1 MTNVLF
7 DTPHAVIHAEQAEF
21 PAGTSSSS
29 SQTRTMYNGAMWNVH
44 KMQSESHTTR
54 SPCQFKQPVTV
65 HAPEVRVE
73 QSPSASAEPN
83 LITDPG
89 VTPTYTHVVDIH
101 DYKAVSQRS
110 LAAGPAVITRL
121 AVAFIIGNPFA
132 GASLGSTMAG
142 AGFSTLCSETSINM
156 IEQGGDIGRSIQAMQ
171 KKNIIKTLA
180 RSVAAAGLTGT
191 LGGSAA
197 STSLESFAKEFL
209 ARAAVNTTLSIAFD
223 GVKPGEAL
231 RQGALTAAVNTVGAC
246 IANQIGDMASAD
258 MGIEQIGAVT
268 HKLFH
273 TFLGAGLGAATA
285 GITGQ
290 DIGLGASSGA
300 VGALVGETGAEFFD
314 SKQLGDLVAATVAL
328 MTDQD
333 VGIAYQASNNATTYN
348 YAAHP
353 GEKEDEE
360 ERKKKE
366 RKESFLKGLQDGAEE
381 QDAPTGAQQDFERGR
396 QQFRES
402 SLENAYYARR
412 TRTLSEGS
420 YTRIVENADKVYA
433 RSYGSLQTV
442 KLLSD
447 PSNILYAASY
457 IPGPTGIV
465 CGVGEAAYGMYHGT
479 HDMMDATQTVV
490 SASLGIVGKSMKAGV
505 TTTKMVNRA
514 IHAKPK
520 IQIKAHD
527 AEGIFYVPQA
537 KTGSG
542 FAQFDA
548 KASAITKKAV
558 NPHGNSLKYVGDTHV
573 YAIRDAEGKLYKI
586 GESTKGTNPLGLSKR
601 AEAQAKKIFKQT
613 GSLPTSEIRRVFSTK
628 AEARAW
634 ETGVIERFRR
644 MYGQELLSGNKG
656 NR

>member
-1 MTNVLF
+1 VNTEYDSANVVIN
-7 DTPHAVIHAEQAEF
+7 TPQAEF
-21 PAGTSSSS
+21 QAGTSNSS
-29 SQTRTMYNGAMWNVH
+29 SQTRTTYNGAMWNVH

-246 IANQIGDMASAD
+246 IANQIGDMASSK
-258 MGIEQIGAVT
+258 MGTEQIGAVT
-268 HKLFH
+268 HKIFH

-290 DIGLGASSGA
+290 DVGLGASSGA
-300 VGALVGETGAEFFD
+300 VGAVVGETGAEFFD
-314 SKQLGDLVAATVAL
+314 SKHLGDLVAATVAMASGL
-328 MTDQD
+328 D

-348 YAAHP
+348 YEAHV
-353 GEKEDEE
+353 KENAGDEIEEDDDEE
-360 ERKKKE
+360 LREYTQEEAR
-366 RKESFLKGLQDGAEE
+366 ESFLKGAREGAESPSIFHRKAIDELFEGVE
-381 QDAPTGAQQDFERGR
+381 QEKAFRQREDTNFVDSVASHFR
-396 QQFRES
+396 QQ
-402 SLENAYYARR
+402 SLEWALGDQQEALQNRNIYKSSQK
-412 TRTLSEGS
+412 LSEGI
-420 YTRIVENADKVYA
+420 IVTED
-433 RSYGSLQTV
+433 
-442 KLLSD
+442 KLLLVATTARIFAS
-447 PSNILYAASY
+447 AAQSR
-457 IPGPTGIV
+457 GGGKSKV
-465 CGVGEAAYGMYHGT
+465 QSVGGKPAAANVAM
-479 HDMMDATQTVV
+479 QSKV
-490 SASLGIVGKSMKAGV
+490 SAKKTGADALRAVGKKPV
-505 TTTKMVNRA
+505 TEMTTQELTQSLTDRAQRA
-514 IHAKPK
+514 ILGQGPVVGTARHKYAESLMKRYQHATGERSNLLLETRFINGEKWQPK
-520 IQIKAHD
+520 M
-527 AEGIFYVPQA
+527 P
-537 KTGSG
+537 
-542 FAQFDA
+542 
-548 KASAITKKAV
+548 
-558 NPHGNSLKYVGDTHV
+558 
-573 YAIRDAEGKLYKI
+573 
-586 GESTKGTNPLGLSKR
+586 TKGSVIPDVYDTSTGLAPDYKFGGAKVTPGQQVR
-601 AEAQAKKIFKQT
+601 YAKQLPPKPDGTPAEVVQMK
-613 GSLPTSEIRRVFSTK
+613 PTV
-628 AEARAW
+628 
-634 ETGVIERFRR
+634 
-644 MYGQELLSGNKG
+644 SGDK
-656 NR
+656 